1 MHSNASQFWGIPLSR
16 GGGAPRQ
23 SIAMSSPLF
32 CGCICAYDGPI
43 KAIDPLP
50 KGLDVHTNGSNL
62 DCVVA
67 TTSMSLLFLHPRCD
81 SPLFGVFHQKME
93 MPQTPKEFC
102 ILSNSVP
109 LHVDHLD
116 MRCMTLSCHPS
127 WGCSCNQVF

>member
-1 MHSNASQFWGIPLSR
+1 MENTSNRTSHELYHGR
-16 GGGAPRQ
+16 VN
-23 SIAMSSPLF
+23 SILKM
-32 CGCICAYDGPI
+32 GRCAYGPI
-43 KAIDPLP
+43 NAIDPLP

-67 TTSMSLLFLHPRCD
+67 TTSISLLSLHPRCD
-81 SPLFGVFHQKME
+81 SPLSLVSFTKME

-102 ILSNSVP
+102 ILPNSVP
-109 LHVDHLD
+109 MHVDHLD